1 MDIVT
6 TISGLNNLVALKG
19 VSNEEIEKAERY
31 LSLSFAADY
40 KAYLKKYGVISAQH
54 IELTG
59 IIASPRLNVVDVTLS
74 VRQRNKVPEDMY
86 VIEDTGIEGIIILQN
101 AKGAVFELQNNRTEK
116 IHDSL
121 SGYLLAK

>member
-1 MDIVT
+1 MDIIT

-19 VSNEEIEKAERY
+19 VSNEEIEKAERS

-59 IIASPRLNVVDVTLS
+59 IIASPRLNVVDITLS
-74 VRQRNKVPEDMY
+74 ERQKNKVPEDMY
-86 VIEDTGIEGIIILQN
+86 VEDTGVEGIIILQN